1 MWNKRKV
8 ITRFFSVT
16 TTMAE
21 QQIQHFQWDTCPFV
35 WYVTWWCW
43 KKVNHNSLPFQRKFN
58 RKKALTSSLSLCLS
72 SSSWAVSSPLE
83 WPACLLW
90 CKSPERLL
98 LRLFLSLV
106 SERSGIILSWC
117 SLIAATDEAKWDAD
131 ELLSSVA
138 VWIVFGSRTMALFL
152 VTSVI
157 CDRRWMA
164 SLEWQNINKS
174 ANWHF
179 QLCLDRFHLSKCT
192 S

>member
-1 MWNKRKV
+1 MSLDGVERKW
-8 ITRFFSVT
+8 T
-16 TTMAE
+16 TTLY
-21 QQIQHFQWDTCPFV
+21 PF
-35 WYVTWWCW
+35 
-43 KKVNHNSLPFQRKFN
+43 SEKFN
-58 RKKALTSSLSLCLS
+58 IKKALTSSLSLCLS

-157 CDRRWMA
+157 CDRWWMA
-164 SLEWQNINKS
+164 SLEWQNINES

-179 QLCLDRFHLSKCT
+179 QQSLDHFHLSKCT
-192 S
+192 